1 MNIFM
6 EVLGIFAMVLI
17 LLGYFLISTEKVTSR
32 SVLYQVLNVV
42 GSLIFVVYLSL
53 KNAWAAVALNGA
65 WSIIGLVA
73 LISIY
78 LKRHKEKMIEQKKGS

>member
-1 MNIFM
+1 MNIVM

-65 WSIIGLVA
+65 WGIIGIVTLVT
-73 LISIY
+73 IY
-78 LKRHKEKMIEQKKGS
+78 FKRNKEKLIDEKKGN